1 MAILKD
7 GINGP
12 FSGKVGSV
20 VGYVL
25 NGQGII
31 RGLPVRPKRKPT
43 KLAALNQQRMKVVSQ
58 FLSPI
63 KPIIK
68 WGYRDLAP
76 PGSRVGSFQ
85 QAQSYTFKN
94 ALDYDGENDN
104 APYVNP
110 EKALLFRGE
119 EQGPKNPRVRR
130 EGQALVF
137 EWDPLF
143 SGHHDQILVAA
154 IYDGDQKY
162 DLLSAGPDLSKGRYT
177 WEPFGNTST
186 EDTILHVYV
195 GSKNTLTDKLSDS
208 IYVGVV

>member
-31 RGLPVRPKRKPT
+31 RSLPSRRKQKPT
-43 KLAALNQQRMKVVSQ
+43 KLAALNQQRMKAVSQ

-63 KPIIK
+63 KPIIR
-68 WGYRDLAP
+68 WGYRDSAP
-76 PGSRVGSFQ
+76 PGSRVGAFQ

-94 ALDYDGENDN
+94 ALDYDGDNDN

-119 EQGPKNPRVRR
+119 EQPPKNPQVRR
-130 EGQALVF
+130 EGKTLVF
-137 EWDPLF
+137 EWDSP
-143 SGHHDQILVAA
+143 HTRHQDQIFVAA
-154 IYDGDQKY
+154 IYDGDNTF
-162 DLLSAGPDLSKGRYT
+162 DLLPAGPDLSAGSYT
-177 WEPFGNTST
+177 WEPFGSSMMGKVPF
-186 EDTILHVYV
+186 HVYV
-195 GSKNTLTDKLSDS
+195 GSKNMLTDKLSDS
-208 IYVGVV
+208 VYLGIV